1 MDSKA
6 LTTLVSQLRS
16 ELSDVA
22 GVIGQQFEAS
32 APVTPLLEQRCSAV
46 DQTLT
51 QLWNACA
58 LDKTDIALIAVGGY
72 GRGELFPSSD
82 VDLLILLGQ
91 PNNDSD
97 AQVSAFVSS
106 LWDLGLKIGHS
117 VRSIDEC
124 LALAVD
130 DITVMTTLLETRLL
144 VGPSAVYDKLL
155 SELDERDIWKSGA
168 FFTAKLEEQTQ
179 RHEKYGLTGYSLEPN
194 VKSSPGG
201 LRDIQVI
208 GWIARRHFGSALER
222 LPTGEFLTEQ
232 ELDLLMSGQDYLSR
246 VRFALHQLTGRDE
259 DRLLFEHQQT
269 LARLWGFEDGG
280 KLAVEQFMQAYFR
293 NVQAVSHVSALL
305 VDIYQKTLL
314 QAETSSATV
323 IDEDFELIDD
333 RISARQAT
341 VFTHNPSNLLRLF
354 AVIGRD
360 KRIKRIDPETTRL
373 LRASAD
379 LIDKT
384 FREDPVNRR
393 LFRDVLSSPYSMTKQ
408 LRRMLRHGVLG
419 RYLLEFE
426 KIVGQMQ
433 FDMFHAYTVD
443 AHTMQVI
450 ANSRRFLRADYTD
463 RFPVTTRIAQR
474 LRNPLLLFVAA
485 LYHDI
490 GKGRGGDHSQLGAVD
505 ARLFCE
511 RHFFDEP
518 DTELVV
524 WLVKNHLFMSSFSQK
539 RDISDPR
546 EIQRFAEHMSTE
558 ERLDYL
564 FTLTVAD
571 INGTNPE
578 LWNAWRSSLLRH
590 LYTETRRALRR
601 GLANPLAREDV
612 IAATKKAAAHLLEF
626 RGFLD
631 DELDSIWAARGND
644 YFLRERPEDIA
655 WHTEAIADFD
665 SNGTPLILLKQ
676 SSESLIANATQ
687 IFVHTANTS
696 NVFSRVC
703 SALELLDLSINDAR
717 IYSGTDGA
725 TLDTFFV
732 LKADGTPVDSDPDTL
747 HLIET
752 AIFKALTAT
761 SISTAQQRITRTLR
775 SFLSPTAITFIEDEG
790 RNLTIMEISSPDRPG
805 LLAQIGQI
813 LDRSNIAIQA
823 AKIQTLGERV
833 EDVFFLTN
841 TKGNR
846 LDDAATCELLRV
858 ELCEAL
864 DKDIA
869 A

>member
-22 GVIGQQFEAS
+22 GVIGQQFQAS

-82 VDLLILLGQ
+82 VDLLILLGL

-155 SELDERDIWKSGA
+155 SELDERDIWNSGA

-246 VRFALHQLTGRDE
+246 VRFALHHLTGRDE
-259 DRLLFEHQQT
+259 DRLLFEHQQA

-323 IDEDFELIDD
+323 IDEDFELVDD

-419 RYLLEFE
+419 RYLPEFE

-443 AHTMQVI
+443 AHTMEVI

-841 TKGNR
+841 TNGNR
-846 LDDAATCELLRV
+846 LDDAATCEHLRV

>member
-246 VRFALHQLTGRDE
+246 VRFALHHLTGRDE
-259 DRLLFEHQQT
+259 ERLLFEHQQS

-393 LFRDVLSSPYSMTKQ
+393 LFRKVLSSPYSMTKQ

>member
-524 WLVKNHLFMSSFSQK
+524 WLVKNHLFMSLFSQK

-631 DELDSIWAARGND
+631 NELDSIWAARGND

-752 AIFKALTAT
+752 AIFRALTAT
-761 SISTAQQRITRTLR
+761 SISTAQHRITRTLR

>member
-246 VRFALHQLTGRDE
+246 VRFALHHLTGRDE
-259 DRLLFEHQQT
+259 DRLLFEHQQA

-590 LYTETRRALRR
+590 LYAETRRALRR

>member
-222 LPTGEFLTEQ
+222 LPTGGFLTEQ

-246 VRFALHQLTGRDE
+246 VRFALHRLTGRDE

-314 QAETSSATV
+314 QVETSSATV

-379 LIDKT
+379 LIDKN

-761 SISTAQQRITRTLR
+761 SITTAQQRITRTLR

>member
-91 PNNDSD
+91 PNDDSD

-144 VGPSAVYDKLL
+144 VGPSAAYDKLL

-246 VRFALHQLTGRDE
+246 VRFALHHLTGRDE

-384 FREDPVNRR
+384 VREDPVNRR

-419 RYLLEFE
+419 RYLPEFE

-524 WLVKNHLFMSSFSQK
+524 WLVKNHLLMSSFSQK

>member
-1 MDSKA
+1 MNSKA
-6 LTTLVSQLRS
+6 LTTLVSQLRRDLG
-16 ELSDVA
+16 ETA
-22 GVIGQQFEAS
+22 GVIGQQFNPS
-32 APVTPLLEQRCSAV
+32 APVTPLLEQRCAAV
-46 DQTLT
+46 DKTLT
-51 QLWNACA
+51 QLWRACD
-58 LDKTDIALIAVGGY
+58 LDETNTALIAVGGY

-82 VDLLILLGQ
+82 VDVLILLGQ
-91 PNNDSD
+91 LDKSVD
-97 AQVSAFVSS
+97 AQLSVFVSS

-124 LALAVD
+124 LALAAD

-144 VGPSAVYDKLL
+144 TGPATIYDMLL
-155 SELDERDIWKSGA
+155 SELDKRNIWKSGA
-168 FFTAKLEEQTQ
+168 FYTAKLEEQAQ

-208 GWIARRHFGSALER
+208 GWIAKRHFGTALEQ
-222 LPTGEFLTEQ
+222 LPTGDFLTEQ

-246 VRFALHQLTGRDE
+246 VRFALHHLTGRDE

-269 LARLWGFEDGG
+269 LARGWGFEDEG

-305 VDIYQKTLL
+305 IDIYQKTLL
-314 QAETSSATV
+314 QAEASSSTV

-333 RISARQAT
+333 RISARHAA
-341 VFTHNPSNLLRLF
+341 VFSHNPSNLLRLF
-354 AVIGRD
+354 VVIGRD
-360 KRIKRIDPETTRL
+360 KRIKRIDPQTTRL
-373 LRASAD
+373 LRASAG
-379 LIDKT
+379 LIDET
-384 FREDPVNRR
+384 FRDDPINRR
-393 LFRDVLSSPYSMTKQ
+393 LFRDVLSSPFSMTKQ

-419 RYLLEFE
+419 RYLPEFE

-433 FDMFHAYTVD
+433 FDMFHTYTVD

-490 GKGRGGDHSQLGAVD
+490 GKGRGGDHSELGAVD

-564 FTLTVAD
+564 CTLTVAD

-601 GLANPLAREDV
+601 GLANPLVREDV
-612 IAATKKAAAHLLEF
+612 IAATRKAAAHLLEF
-626 RGFLD
+626 RGFLG

-655 WHTEAIADFD
+655 WHTEAIADFESD
-665 SNGTPLILLKQ
+665 GAPLILLKQ

-703 SALELLDLSINDAR
+703 AALELLDLSINDAR

-732 LKADGTPVDSDPDTL
+732 LKADGSPVDSDPDTL

-761 SISTAQQRITRTLR
+761 SISTNQQRITRTLR
-775 SFLSPTAITFIEDEG
+775 SFLSPTEITFIEDKG

-813 LDRSNIAIQA
+813 LDRSDIAIQA

-841 TKGNR
+841 SDGNR
-846 LDDAATCELLRV
+846 LDDDATCEDLRI

>member
-1 MDSKA
+1 MNSKA
-6 LTTLVSQLRS
+6 LTTLVSQLRRDLG
-16 ELSDVA
+16 ETA
-22 GVIGQQFEAS
+22 GVIGQQFNPS
-32 APVTPLLEQRCSAV
+32 APVTPLLEQRCGAV
-46 DQTLT
+46 DKTLT
-51 QLWNACA
+51 QLWRACD
-58 LDKTDIALIAVGGY
+58 LDETNTALIAVGGY

-82 VDLLILLGQ
+82 VDVLILLGQ
-91 PNNDSD
+91 LDKSVD
-97 AQVSAFVSS
+97 AQLSVFVSS

-124 LALAVD
+124 LALAAD

-144 VGPSAVYDKLL
+144 TGPATIYDMLL
-155 SELDERDIWKSGA
+155 SELDKRNIWKSDA
-168 FFTAKLEEQTQ
+168 FYTAKLEEQTP

-208 GWIARRHFGSALER
+208 GWIAKRHFGTALEQ
-222 LPTGEFLTEQ
+222 LPKGDFLTEQ

-246 VRFALHQLTGRDE
+246 VRFALHHLTGRDE

-269 LARLWGFEDGG
+269 LARQWGFEDEG

-305 VDIYQKTLL
+305 IDIYQKTLL
-314 QAETSSATV
+314 QAEASSSTV

-333 RISARQAT
+333 RISARHAA
-341 VFTHNPSNLLRLF
+341 VFSHSPSNLLRLF
-354 AVIGRD
+354 VVIGRD
-360 KRIKRIDPETTRL
+360 KRIKRIDPQTTRL
-373 LRASAD
+373 LRASAG
-379 LIDKT
+379 LIDET
-384 FREDPVNRR
+384 FRDDPINRR
-393 LFRDVLSSPYSMTKQ
+393 LFRDVLSSPFSMTNQ

-419 RYLLEFE
+419 RYLPEFE

-433 FDMFHAYTVD
+433 FDMFHTYTVD

-490 GKGRGGDHSQLGAVD
+490 GKGRGGDHSELGAVD
-505 ARLFCE
+505 ARLFCK

-518 DTELVV
+518 ATELIV

-546 EIQRFAEHMSTE
+546 EIQRFAEHLSTE

-601 GLANPLAREDV
+601 GLANPLVREDV
-612 IAATKKAAAHLLEF
+612 IAATRKAAAHLLEF
-626 RGFLD
+626 RGFLG

-655 WHTEAIADFD
+655 CHNEAIADFESD
-665 SNGTPLILLKQ
+665 GAPLILLKQ

-703 SALELLDLSINDAR
+703 AALDLLDLSINDAR

-732 LKADGTPVDSDPDTL
+732 LKADGSPVDSDPDTL

-761 SISTAQQRITRTLR
+761 SISTNQQRITRTLR
-775 SFLSPTAITFIEDEG
+775 SFLSPTEITFIEDKG

-813 LDRSNIAIQA
+813 LDRSDIAIQA

-841 TKGNR
+841 SDGNR
-846 LDDAATCELLRV
+846 LDDDATCEDLRI

>member
-246 VRFALHQLTGRDE
+246 VRFALHHLTGRDE
-259 DRLLFEHQQT
+259 DRLLFEHQQA

-419 RYLLEFE
+419 RYLPEFE

>member
-58 LDKTDIALIAVGGY
+58 LDITDIALIAVGGY

-246 VRFALHQLTGRDE
+246 VRFALHHLTGRDE

-419 RYLLEFE
+419 RYLPEFE

-761 SISTAQQRITRTLR
+761 SLSTAQQRITRTLR

-858 ELCEAL
+858 ELCKAL

>member
-22 GVIGQQFEAS
+22 GVIGQQFQAS

-155 SELDERDIWKSGA
+155 SELDERDIWNSGA

-246 VRFALHQLTGRDE
+246 VRFALHHLTGRDE
-259 DRLLFEHQQT
+259 DRLLFEHQQA

-323 IDEDFELIDD
+323 IDEDFELVDD

-419 RYLLEFE
+419 RYLPEFE

-443 AHTMQVI
+443 AHTMEVI

-841 TKGNR
+841 TNGNR
-846 LDDAATCELLRV
+846 LDDAATCEHLRV

>member
-91 PNNDSD
+91 PNDDSD

-246 VRFALHQLTGRDE
+246 VRFALHHLTGRDE

-384 FREDPVNRR
+384 VREDPVNRR

-419 RYLLEFE
+419 RYLPEFE

-805 LLAQIGQI
+805 LFAQSGQI
-813 LDRSNIAIQA
+813 LDRSNLAIQA

>member
-1 MDSKA
+1 MKSKA
-6 LTTLVSQLRS
+6 LTTLVTQLRR
-16 ELSDVA
+16 ELGDI
-22 GVIGQQFEAS
+22 GHVIGQQFDPS
-32 APVTPLLEQRCSAV
+32 APVTHFLEKRCAAV

-51 QLWNACA
+51 QLWHACE
-58 LDKTDIALIAVGGY
+58 LTETNTALIAVGGY

-82 VDLLILLGQ
+82 VDVLILLGQ
-91 PNNDSD
+91 TD
-97 AQVSAFVSS
+97 ANVEAQLSTFVSS

-124 LALAVD
+124 LALAAD

-144 VGPSAVYDKLL
+144 TGPSTVYETLL
-155 SELDERDIWKSGA
+155 TELDKRDIWKSGA

-208 GWIARRHFGSALER
+208 GWIARRHFGSALEQ

-232 ELDLLMSGQDYLSR
+232 ELDLLMGGQDYLSR
-246 VRFALHQLTGRDE
+246 VRFALHHWTGRDE

-269 LARLWGFEDGG
+269 LARQWGFEDEG

-305 VDIYQKTLL
+305 IDIYQKTLL
-314 QAETSSATV
+314 QAEASSSIV
-323 IDEDFELIDD
+323 IDEDFELVDD
-333 RISARQAT
+333 RISARHAR
-341 VFTHNPSNLLRLF
+341 VFSKNPSNLLRLF

-373 LRASAD
+373 LRASTD
-379 LIDKT
+379 LVDEA
-384 FREDPVNRR
+384 FRDDPINRR
-393 LFRDVLSSPYSMTKQ
+393 LFRDVLSSPFSMTKQ

-419 RYLLEFE
+419 RYLPEFE

-433 FDMFHAYTVD
+433 FDMFHTYTVD

-490 GKGRGGDHSQLGAVD
+490 GKGRGGDHSELGAVD

-612 IAATKKAAAHLLEF
+612 VAATKKAAAHLLEF

-631 DELDSIWAARGND
+631 DELESIWAARGTD

-665 SNGTPLILLKQ
+665 DDATPLILLKQ

-703 SALELLDLSINDAR
+703 AALELLDLSINDAR

-732 LKADGTPVDSDPDTL
+732 LKADGSPIDSDPDTL
-747 HLIET
+747 QRIET
-752 AIFKALTAT
+752 AIFKALTAA
-761 SISTAQQRITRTLR
+761 SISTNRQRMTRTLR
-775 SFLSPTAITFIEDEG
+775 SFLSPTEITFIEDEG
-790 RNLTIMEISSPDRPG
+790 RNLTIMEISSPDKPG

-813 LDRSNIAIQA
+813 LDRSDIAIQA

-841 TKGNR
+841 IEGNR
-846 LDDAATCELLRV
+846 LNDETTCEALRI
-858 ELCEAL
+858 ELCNAL

>member
-246 VRFALHQLTGRDE
+246 VRFALHHLTGRDE

-612 IAATKKAAAHLLEF
+612 IAAAKKAAAHLLEF

>member
-246 VRFALHQLTGRDE
+246 VRFALHHLTGRDE

>member
-246 VRFALHQLTGRDE
+246 VRFALHHLTGRDE

-333 RISARQAT
+333 RISARRAT

-419 RYLLEFE
+419 RYLPEFE

-703 SALELLDLSINDAR
+703 SALELLGINDAR